1 MIERCLCCNAQLK
14 KMVCCPRCR
23 AELSDVF
30 RSEKA
35 AQYCL
40 SNAINAML
48 NNDVEKTSVA
58 INQSLNLKK
67 TEMGLVIRDFLIQQ
81 QSKIILELL
90 TQTQLLEAKRRLYDL
105 RFIVPYSKKLQQL
118 NTFTDYLL
126 TGNHE

>member
-1 MIERCLCCNAQLK
+1 MIKRCPCCNAQLK
-14 KMVCCPRCR
+14 KAVCCPRCR

-30 RSEKA
+30 RSEKT

-58 INQSLNLKK
+58 INQSLKLKK
-67 TEMGLVIRDFLIQQ
+67 TEIALVFREFFIQQ
-81 QSKIILELL
+81 QSKMILELL
-90 TQTQLLEAKRRLYDL
+90 AQTQLLEAKRRLYDL
-105 RFIVPYSKKLQQL
+105 RFTIPYSKDLQQL